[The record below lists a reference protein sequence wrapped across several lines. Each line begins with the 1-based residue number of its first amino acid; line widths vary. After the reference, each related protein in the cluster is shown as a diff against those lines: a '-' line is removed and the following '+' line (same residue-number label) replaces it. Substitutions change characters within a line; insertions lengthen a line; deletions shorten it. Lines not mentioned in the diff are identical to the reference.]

1 MNRCGGTND
10 YSGLDRHSIKT
21 SVGKLAASAHE
32 VLAGIEP
39 AGFSLLPITGEHAAR
54 VAQLPPLHRDPFD
67 RGPSSPEQ
75 ARVSIGQRV
84 LGRASQHVRMDGA
97 QARAIAASP
106 FSTSWHRAD
115 HIRAADGLRSGGLG
129 AAEQLSHSPYSIGY
143 RFPLDCTRATVVGTF
158 KGATHG

>member
-21 SVGKLAASAHE
+21 SVGKLAASADE

-67 RGPSSPEQ
+67 HDRLLTLRREPFDC
-75 ARVSIGQRV
+75 
-84 LGRASQHVRMDGA
+84 LT
-97 QARAIAASP
+97 AAS
-106 FSTSWHRAD
+106 
-115 HIRAADGLRSGGLG
+115 G
-129 AAEQLSHSPYSIGY
+129 AA
-143 RFPLDCTRATVVGTF
+143 A
-158 KGATHG
+158 